1 MACSEVGAL
10 GGRRRNS
17 ALNWRRRRTLVVQ
30 PSRETNGET
39 AVRAGT
45 RLEPELSTDVSLWE
59 DLVATFG
66 QGCPN

>member
-1 MACSEVGAL
+1 MARSEWWVGK
-10 GGRRRNS
+10 GG
-17 ALNWRRRRTLVVQ
+17 TLPLTGVGGGILVGQ
-30 PSRETNGET
+30 PLRETNGET

-45 RLEPELSTDVSLWE
+45 RLELELSTDVSLWE